1 MKKIFNKPILIAGFI
16 ALTGIAAIN
25 SPFVTGNYF
34 EITKNIELFAN
45 TFKELNTQYVD
56 ELDPGKLMKTGI
68 DAMMKSLDPYT
79 NYYSESQVEG
89 FRYITEGKY
98 NGIGVRFRLRD
109 DYIMIMAPMD
119 GSPAQKAGLKAGD
132 MIMEVDGKSAKGK
145 TEDELNSIL
154 QGFPGSEVTLKISR
168 PATGEMTLSVK
179 RDEVNTK
186 NVPHFEEI
194 SPNIGYIA
202 LTTFTKNAAN
212 NILDALKDLKSDNPN
227 LKGLILDLRD
237 NGGGL
242 LNKAVSICNIFVP
255 KSEEIVSTR
264 GKVKDR
270 DMVYRTTMNPSDEK
284 IEIVV
289 LVNKMSASASEIVSG
304 ALQDLDRAVIMGQ
317 RTFGKG
323 LVQNF
328 REIGYNARIKV
339 TTAKYYVPSGR
350 CIQAVSYVNGE
361 PVPVADSLQAT
372 FKTRNGRKVKDG
384 GGVQPDVEIPIT
396 DKTDLMKALDD
407 KLMIFDFATDYVNKN
422 PTPVDVK
429 TFSFIDWDAFLKFLK
444 DKKFTYESKTEH
456 LLSQLKTEAEK
467 SKMFSTVQN
476 EYSNLKNKIE
486 SEKQKDLA
494 ANKDRILSLLSGEI
508 ASRFYYEKGR
518 VQVKLKNDNE
528 IKDAVELLNNP
539 AKYNKILK

>member
-1 MKKIFNKPILIAGFI
+1 M
-16 ALTGIAAIN
+16 
-25 SPFVTGNYF
+25 
-34 EITKNIELFAN
+34 
-45 TFKELNTQYVD
+45 
-56 ELDPGKLMKTGI
+56 
-68 DAMMKSLDPYT
+68 
-79 NYYSESQVEG
+79 
-89 FRYITEGKY
+89 
-98 NGIGVRFRLRD
+98 
-109 DYIMIMAPMD
+109 
-119 GSPAQKAGLKAGD
+119 
-132 MIMEVDGKSAKGK
+132 
-145 TEDELNSIL
+145 
-154 QGFPGSEVTLKISR
+154 
-168 PATGEMTLSVK
+168 
-179 RDEVNTK
+179 
-186 NVPHFEEI
+186 
-194 SPNIGYIA
+194 
-202 LTTFTKNAAN
+202 
-212 NILDALKDLKSDNPN
+212 
-227 LKGLILDLRD
+227 
-237 NGGGL
+237 
-242 LNKAVSICNIFVP
+242 
-255 KSEEIVSTR
+255 
-264 GKVKDR
+264 
-270 DMVYRTTMNPSDEK
+270 
-284 IEIVV
+284 
-289 LVNKMSASASEIVSG
+289 
-304 ALQDLDRAVIMGQ
+304 
-317 RTFGKG
+317 
-323 LVQNF
+323 
-328 REIGYNARIKV
+328 
-339 TTAKYYVPSGR
+339 
-350 CIQAVSYVNGE
+350 
-361 PVPVADSLQAT
+361 ADSLQAT